1 MGYVPVRTRVGNQL
15 YLLAGLF
22 AHNLTR
28 ELQMATTTRSR
39 NTTAKRAALWVFE
52 EVNTFRKVFL
62 RRAGRLTWPQ
72 GRLTLTVS
80 AWGWTKIRFLQL
92 RAALQLHQAA

>member
-1 MGYVPVRTRVGNQL
+1 VV

-22 AHNLTR
+22 AHNLIR
-28 ELQMATTTRSR
+28 ELQMTTTARSR
-39 NTTAKRAALWVFE
+39 NTTAKRAALWIFE
-52 EVNTFRKVFL
+52 ELDTFRSVFL

-80 AWGWTKIRFLQL
+80 ACGWIKKRFLQL
-92 RAALQLHQAA
+92 LAALQAPQAV